1 MRPQL
6 NLKNVIFQRD
16 NLQEKLHYA
25 LQELETLRVKQSQ
38 LQMQLQTFDD
48 DEDFEKMYENFA
60 RMDKDH
66 NRPSLGGNDTIV
78 DTEAVI
84 QQLDDLLSKPKETN
98 VHPDLLDDDDDE
110 MLVPAV
116 VINPIQPKPASSGK
130 PKFSLAL
137 GGVGGGAKPSAVPNL
152 DFSNLKHV
160 KENDWYAQSR
170 KLEEVIAKLRA
181 RVSTYEEEKSELVQN
196 NQAQEKLLRQLQR

>member
-1 MRPQL
+1 
-6 NLKNVIFQRD
+6 
-16 NLQEKLHYA
+16 
-25 LQELETLRVKQSQ
+25 
-38 LQMQLQTFDD
+38 MQLQTFDD

-60 RMDKDH
+60 RMDKNQ
-66 NRPSLGGNDTIV
+66 NRPSIGGNDTIV

-84 QQLDDLLSKPKETN
+84 QQLDDLLSQPKETN
-98 VHPDLLDDDDDE
+98 VVVNPDLLDDDDDE
-110 MLVPAV
+110 ILVPA
-116 VINPIQPKPASSGK
+116 IAANPAPPKPASSGK

-137 GGVGGGAKPSAVPNL
+137 GGAGGGAKPSKVPNL

-160 KENDWYAQSR
+160 KENDWYAQCK
-170 KLEEVIAKLRA
+170 KLEDVIAKLRA